1 MSRDHYESEQFLK
14 ETAVPHTIL
23 QDSFYSELAV
33 QMFNEEGVM
42 KGPGGQ
48 GKVSWVG
55 REEIAEA
62 AAKLLASDLPLLG
75 TFAMTGPSPLSLN
88 ETAALV
94 SSLKQ
99 RTLRY
104 EDEPVDAAK
113 EWRSKLGVPAWEV
126 DTWVGSYEAIAAGEF
141 EPVDPALAT
150 ILGRPVS
157 DLKSYLAL
165 RPAL

>member
-1 MSRDHYESEQFLK
+1 
-14 ETAVPHTIL
+14 
-23 QDSFYSELAV
+23 
-33 QMFNEEGVM
+33 
-42 KGPGGQ
+42 
-48 GKVSWVG
+48 
-55 REEIAEA
+55 
-62 AAKLLASDLPLLG
+62 
-75 TFAMTGPSPLSLN
+75 MTGPSPLSLN